1 MPDLRP
7 GRKTNRQAEMS
18 AREHATDPDKATKA
32 KKPATQNDEMD
43 RALLGMAEDAAG
55 RRAFK
60 GAKLDARAQ
69 IRTATAIAGTLIMR
83 LDAALEQYTDACAE
97 ALKARTKVQKKDA
110 AAKAESL
117 RQQLGELRRTINVMA
132 PLNAALLKA
141 GKVVHDADLDRL
153 IKQVTITGT
162 SHFDAMC
169 EGQAP
174 P

>member
-1 MPDLRP
+1 
-7 GRKTNRQAEMS
+7 MS
-18 AREHATDPDKATKA
+18 AREHATTTAPSSKTAKGKKAV
-32 KKPATQNDEMD
+32 TQNDEMD
-43 RALLGMAEDAAG
+43 RALLGMAKDTAA
-55 RRAFK
+55 RKAFK

-69 IRTATAIAGTLIMR
+69 IRTATAIAGTLLMR
-83 LDAALEQYTDACAE
+83 LDQAYEAYTDACEE
-97 ALKARTKVQKKDA
+97 ALEAKTKATKRDA

-117 RQQLGELRRTINVMA
+117 RQQLAELRRTINVMA

-169 EGQAP
+169 EGTEP
-174 P
+174 PPP